1 MDGQKTTSPLFYA
14 RFAGLLYLLIIILGI
29 SAEFFIRAK
38 LIVSGDPVATAENI
52 LNFSTLFRMGFW
64 ADALMV
70 LADVALA
77 VLLYILFAPVNK
89 NLSMAAAVF
98 RLIQAVILGFNLLNY
113 YAAILTLTAPALA
126 SSLPTEQTNAL
137 TMLFLELHSHGYDLG
152 LIFFGVSNLV
162 LGHLILK
169 SGIPKLLGYGLAAA
183 GIVYLFGSSVRFTLP
198 ELYSQIEAVYIIP
211 LIAELAFCIW
221 LLTGRKSSFVNM

>member
-1 MDGQKTTSPLFYA
+1 MDGKKTSSPLFYA
-14 RFAGLLYLLIIILGI
+14 RFAGLLYLLIIVLGI
-29 SAEFFIRAK
+29 FAEFFIRAK

-70 LADVALA
+70 IADAALA
-77 VLLYILFAPVNK
+77 LFLYVLFEPVHK
-89 NLSMAAAVF
+89 KLSMAAAGF
-98 RLIQAVILGFNLLNY
+98 RLIQAVILAFNLLNY
-113 YAAILTLTAPALA
+113 YAAFLVQIVPY
-126 SSLPTEQTNAL
+126 SMLPRPQEQTNAL

-162 LGHLILK
+162 LGHLVLK